1 MSVFVKDFTGEMRD
15 VPYPH
20 RPLPRVGETILM
32 NRLFR
37 GAVTDVHHDVFDGRA
52 TITIYVHGHDDSG
65 KLHKEPFIDGL

>member
-1 MSVFVKDFTGEMRD
+1 
-15 VPYPH
+15 
-20 RPLPRVGETILM
+20 M